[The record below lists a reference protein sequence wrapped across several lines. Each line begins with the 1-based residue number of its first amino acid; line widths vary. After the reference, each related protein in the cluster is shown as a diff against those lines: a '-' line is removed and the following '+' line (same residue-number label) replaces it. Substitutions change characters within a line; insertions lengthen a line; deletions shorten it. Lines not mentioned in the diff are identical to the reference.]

1 MRPLRSLL
9 FAPANHARR
18 SEKALSLDAD
28 AVILDLEDACP
39 IAEKIATR
47 QLAAAAMTRPR
58 ACVGYVRVNPL
69 STEFGYGD
77 IVAVVG
83 PGVDGIVLPKVES
96 AAELATADWLIA
108 QIERDKGLTV
118 GAIDLLPILETGK
131 GVANASAIASAGTRS
146 KRLAFGAGDFTLD
159 MDLKW
164 SREESELMHYRSSLV
179 LASRA
184 SGLEAP
190 LDTVWVICRTGKVWP
205 PRPSES
211 AAWVS
216 RASCASILTR
226 WLSLTRHSVHRLNRS
241 PGRTGWLTHSR
252 PLRPRNRLRSS
263 STVSSSTTR
272 LCIRRNEC
280 WRRTRPLSATSR
292 NSSPSSR
299 KIALFRSLPPCLT
312 ASSVIHL
319 SGTLVSCLSGRS
331 MQRDWIE
338 YDVRQISTSYPGGQF
353 AGVQR
358 SGQED
363 GG

>member
-131 GVANASAIASAGTRS
+131 GVANASAIAPAGTRS

-190 LDTVWVICRTGKVWP
+190 LDTVWVNLPDREGLAASAERVRGMGFQGKLCIHPDQVAIVNAAFS
-205 PRPSES
+205 PSPEQVAWAHRMVDAFKAAEASQS
-211 AAWVS
+211 AA
-216 RASCASILTR
+216 IQL
-226 WLSLTRHSVHRLNRS
+226 
-241 PGRTGWLTHSR
+241 
-252 PLRPRNRLRSS
+252 
-263 STVSSSTTR
+263 
-272 LCIRRNEC
+272 
-280 WRRTRPLSATSR
+280 
-292 NSSPSSR
+292 
-299 KIALFRSLPPCLT
+299 
-312 ASSVIHL
+312 
-319 SGTLVSCLSGRS
+319 
-331 MQRDWIE
+331 D
-338 YDVRQISTSYPGGQF
+338 GQF
-353 AGVQR
+353 VDYPIVYQAQR
-358 SGQED
+358 VLAADANIKRNKPKQ
-363 GG
+363 